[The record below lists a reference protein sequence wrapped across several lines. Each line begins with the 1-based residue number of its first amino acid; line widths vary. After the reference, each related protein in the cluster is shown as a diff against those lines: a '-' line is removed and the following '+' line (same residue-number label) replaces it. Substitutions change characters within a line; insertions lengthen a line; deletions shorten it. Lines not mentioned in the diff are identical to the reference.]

1 MVKILSIFVAFSENM
16 IFKNEDFI
24 KVSQTATNHIEN
36 IRTFFL
42 VVSTKTEM
50 HNL

>member
-16 IFKNEDFI
+16 IFKNEEFI
-24 KVSQTATNHIEN
+24 KVSQTATNHNKN
-36 IRTFFL
+36 IRTFL